1 MSVALLHLCQVFE
14 HKKAPIIKNNRGS
27 VNTDTELLY
36 SKFSHCVRFIGCDF

>member
-1 MSVALLHLCQVFE
+1 MSVALLHLSQVFE

-36 SKFSHCVRFIGCDF
+36 SKFSHDIGIIGCYF